1 MIRFSIFGIPVEIQ
15 PFFWV
20 ITSLL
25 GGAIHART
33 PDSIFKVI
41 LFILAALISIII
53 HELGHALTGLKL
65 GGGRASIQL
74 TSFGGLAYNQGGRFN
89 RQQRFWMIF
98 AGPGAG
104 FAFLLA
110 VIAVLSLAFGAADV
124 LDFTS
129 AVLFGTSPEYRISE
143 LYYFL
148 GEKKFVAHF
157 LYQLLWINF
166 WWGVINL
173 LPVMPLDGGQITD
186 LFVRPQRR
194 VFLIGFIASASM
206 AVLSLL
212 WLKADF
218 TAILFAYFAWK
229 NYESMQSVRWQ

>member
-1 MIRFSIFGIPVEIQ
+1 MIRFSIFGIPIEIQ

-20 ITSLL
+20 ITALL
-25 GGAIHART
+25 GGAITART
-33 PDSIFKVI
+33 ADEIFAVV

-53 HELGHALTGLKL
+53 HELGHACTGLKL
-65 GGGRASIQL
+65 GGGRASILL

-104 FAFLLA
+104 FAFLIVLVA
-110 VIAVLSLAFGAADV
+110 ALSLIFGTTDV
-124 LDFTS
+124 LNFTS
-129 AVLFGTSPEYRISE
+129 YILFGIRPDFQSIE
-143 LYYFL
+143 LVSFL
-148 GEKKFVAHF
+148 REKFFVF
-157 LYQLLWINF
+157 LFLKHLLWINF
-166 WWGVINL
+166 WWGMINL

-194 VFLIGFIASASM
+194 VYLIGLVAASSM
-206 AVLSLL
+206 AALSLF
-212 WLKADF
+212 WLQSGY
-218 TAILFAYFAWK
+218 TAMLFAFFAWK

>member
-20 ITSLL
+20 ITALL
-25 GGAIHART
+25 GGAITARS
-33 PDSIFKVI
+33 PNEIFAVI
-41 LFILAALISIII
+41 LFILAALISILI
-53 HELGHALTGLKL
+53 HELGHAITGLKL
-65 GGGRASIQL
+65 GGGRASILL

-104 FAFLLA
+104 FAFLL
-110 VIAVLSLAFGAADV
+110 VLIAVLSLAFGTADV
-124 LDFTS
+124 LNFTS
-129 AVLFGTSPEYRISE
+129 LILFGTRPEFQSYE
-143 LYYFL
+143 LLAFL
-148 GEKKFVAHF
+148 KEKEFVLILLKH
-157 LYQLLWINF
+157 LLWINF

-194 VFLIGFIASASM
+194 VFLIGVITSAAM
-206 AVLSLL
+206 AALSLF